1 MGTRNFLVIKTHL
14 DLLHKRLLNRVAYG
28 NMVGVVGSIWVF
40 VWDYLYFVFGFIA
53 RYLFR
58 LEANDEKNKGDLKC
72 ADIDVFGEKEV
83 DFHVQNRSKDD
94 HDESE
99 EVSKDCDVLESSSGT
114 NTTNKY
120 EFFSSMDING
130 FLEEPKALSFT
141 VQELYLGSNEFSTI
155 FPDYQIPKNQFSSEE
170 DFLSSN
176 SEAEEAVGVE
186 ESEDVK
192 LVKELPEI
200 ETSSIKEVLEKQE
213 EEEEQQKELSKTE
226 TLSIE
231 EDLDKQQ
238 EEQEKELSKTET
250 SSIKEVL
257 AKGGEDENS
266 PETELSEMDHDF
278 SKDIESFSETHSSPS
293 SDAKPVPNN
302 ISGDVSSSDEETF
315 IIHSN
320 INYEFEDFKPVN
332 NIQAIEENEKKLGN
346 VEGFLSK
353 EHTDFDDEEEYIELE
368 PRDAKSPK
376 SFSAEKCSVKFEDQ
390 YEEKEKE
397 ESVNCEGKKLEFAW
411 EHEDI
416 IEQLKWELRNARTGG
431 LPTIF
436 EEESDLESPKK
447 EDDHRVNLKPMK
459 IELKF
464 GYKDRI
470 EEIQKV
476 YRMYAEKMRKLD
488 ILNNQTMHAIGFLQ
502 LKDQFKS
509 IPNQK
514 PTVPIIKS
522 LLPRKLR
529 KEGDSILKYTGKLQ
543 DDFELVYVG
552 QVCLSWEILH
562 WQHRKIQDLFQNDDA
577 RGSHQYNIVASDFQ
591 LFQVLLQR
599 FVEDESFQ
607 GPRVQNYVKNRCV
620 IRSLMQVPAIK
631 DDCVKDKKYL
641 MEGNEDAIFCE
652 TLEKIIVEAMFTFW
666 EFLRK
671 DEKSNNLKFAQ
682 QTATDPVD
690 SKLLMGIKKEF
701 QKKERKVK
709 DIQRSGNCV
718 VKKLQ
723 KQQGGG
729 LQHALF
735 LAQVELRL
743 VSRVLSMSRLTRDQ
757 LIWCQQKLNQ
767 IGFVNRKV
775 HMEASFLLFPC

>member
-1 MGTRNFLVIKTHL
+1 M
-14 DLLHKRLLNRVAYG
+14 
-28 NMVGVVGSIWVF
+28 
-40 VWDYLYFVFGFIA
+40 
-53 RYLFR
+53 
-58 LEANDEKNKGDLKC
+58 EANDEKNKSDQIDSRRFKC

-114 NTTNKY
+114 NTINKY
-120 EFFSSMDING
+120 EFFSSMDVNG

-141 VQELYLGSNEFSTI
+141 VQELYMGSNEFSTI
-155 FPDYQIPKNQFSSEE
+155 FPDYQIPKNQLSSEE

-192 LVKELPEI
+192 QVKELSETETSSIEEVLEEQQEEEEQEKELPEI

-213 EEEEQQKELSKTE
+213 EEDEEEQQKELSKTE

-231 EDLDKQQ
+231 EDLDKQEEEEE

-257 AKGGEDENS
+257 AKEGGEEENS

-320 INYEFEDFKPVN
+320 INYDFEDFKPVN

-346 VEGFLSK
+346 VEEFLSK
-353 EHTDFDDEEEYIELE
+353 EHADFDDEEEYIELE
-368 PRDAKSPK
+368 PHGAKSPK

-397 ESVNCEGKKLEFAW
+397 ENVNCEGKKLEFAW
-411 EHEDI
+411 EHDDI

-488 ILNNQTMHAIGFLQ
+488 ILNNQTMHAIGKLIFLIYNEASM
-502 LKDQFKS
+502 FFFS
-509 IPNQK
+509 IPN
-514 PTVPIIKS
+514 
-522 LLPRKLR
+522 
-529 KEGDSILKYTGKLQ
+529 
-543 DDFELVYVG
+543 
-552 QVCLSWEILH
+552 
-562 WQHRKIQDLFQNDDA
+562 
-577 RGSHQYNIVASDFQ
+577 
-591 LFQVLLQR
+591 
-599 FVEDESFQ
+599 
-607 GPRVQNYVKNRCV
+607 
-620 IRSLMQVPAIK
+620 
-631 DDCVKDKKYL
+631 
-641 MEGNEDAIFCE
+641 
-652 TLEKIIVEAMFTFW
+652 
-666 EFLRK
+666 
-671 DEKSNNLKFAQ
+671 
-682 QTATDPVD
+682 
-690 SKLLMGIKKEF
+690 
-701 QKKERKVK
+701 
-709 DIQRSGNCV
+709 
-718 VKKLQ
+718 
-723 KQQGGG
+723 
-729 LQHALF
+729 
-735 LAQVELRL
+735 
-743 VSRVLSMSRLTRDQ
+743 
-757 LIWCQQKLNQ
+757 
-767 IGFVNRKV
+767 
-775 HMEASFLLFPC
+775 